1 MILALLF
8 NACLVLFVINLS
20 SFPAH
25 WWIYDPNGLGIPTD
39 FVNVWAA
46 GRLVLDGHPA
56 LAYDWDIQ
64 KNVEVALLGQDFI
77 GNFAW
82 HYPPPF
88 LFVATF
94 LAQFPYAVAFVGW
107 VSVSFVPY
115 LVMMR
120 AIVGRSFGL
129 LLAVAFPLVLNNTL
143 VGQNGFLTAA
153 LIGGTLY
160 LMPTRPVLSGICL
173 GLLTYK
179 PQYGLLFPLVL
190 IAASQWKVFFTAGC
204 VALALASLS
213 WLAFGVE
220 SWQAFFHW
228 MPM

>member
-1 MILALLF
+1 MTASIPAPTTAPEHSAIPASLLNDGF
-8 NACLVLFVINLS
+8 GLGVLHAS
-20 SFPAH
+20 YFPAAYFSH

-46 GRLVLDGHPA
+46 GRLVLEGHPA

-64 KNVEVALLGQDFI
+64 KKIEVALLGQDFI

-88 LFVATF
+88 LFVAAT
-94 LAQFPYAVAFVGW
+94 LAQFPYPVAFVGW
-107 VSVSFVPY
+107 VSVSLVPY

-143 VGQNGFLTAA
+143 VGQNGFLT
-153 LIGGTLY
+153 
-160 LMPTRPVLSGICL
+160 
-173 GLLTYK
+173 
-179 PQYGLLFPLVL
+179 
-190 IAASQWKVFFTAGC
+190 
-204 VALALASLS
+204 
-213 WLAFGVE
+213 
-220 SWQAFFHW
+220 
-228 MPM
+228 

>member
-1 MILALLF
+1 MAVLTSDITMPTTRSAIPPALLI
-8 NACLVLFVINLS
+8 ACLVLCLINVALLQNGVT
-20 SFPAH
+20 AH
-25 WWIYDPNGLGIPTD
+25 WWIFDENGLGIPTD

-64 KNVEVALLGQDFI
+64 KKVEVALLGQDFI

-129 LLAVAFPLVLNNTL
+129 LLA
-143 VGQNGFLTAA
+143 
-153 LIGGTLY
+153 
-160 LMPTRPVLSGICL
+160 
-173 GLLTYK
+173 
-179 PQYGLLFPLVL
+179 
-190 IAASQWKVFFTAGC
+190 
-204 VALALASLS
+204 
-213 WLAFGVE
+213 
-220 SWQAFFHW
+220 
-228 MPM
+228 